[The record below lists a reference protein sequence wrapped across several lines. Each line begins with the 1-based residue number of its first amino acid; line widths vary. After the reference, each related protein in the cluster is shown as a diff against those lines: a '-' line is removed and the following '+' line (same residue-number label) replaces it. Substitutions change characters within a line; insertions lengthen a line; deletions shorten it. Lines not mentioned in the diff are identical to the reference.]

1 VSTSQSLVLRL
12 AELTASGAR
21 GVLLTVIDGDDAGAK
36 LLWLESGGGDRLPP
50 ELEAAAREVVRAGR
64 NRLLELDGRRVFA
77 EVYAPPPRLVIYGA
91 VDTAESL
98 CRAAKLLGWRAIVA
112 DARPMFATKE
122 RIPSADELIVA
133 WPDEALAQ
141 VRPDHQTAVLVLTHE
156 DKFDRPALMAALQS
170 EAFYIGA
177 LGSRRNQERRRARMV
192 EAGADEEALQ
202 RISGP
207 CGLDIGAEAQ
217 EETAISIL
225 AEILAVRAGRPG
237 GHLRDAAQRI
247 HAQVD

>member
-1 VSTSQSLVLRL
+1 L
-12 AELTASGAR
+12 AELTAAGSR
-21 GVLLTVIDGDDAGAK
+21 GVLLTVIDGEDAGTKA
-36 LLWLESGGGDRLPP
+36 LWLESGGGDELPA
-50 ELEAAAREVVRAGR
+50 ELEQAAQEVVRAGR
-64 NRLLELDGRRVFA
+64 NRLLEVGGHSVFA

-98 CRAAKLLGWRAIVA
+98 CRAAKVVGWRSIVA
-112 DARPMFATKE
+112 DARPLFATKE

-133 WPDEALAQ
+133 WPEEAFAQ
-141 VRPDHQTAVLVLTHE
+141 VRPDHQTAVLVLTHD
-156 DKFDRPALMAALQS
+156 DKFDRPALMAALDS

-177 LGSRRNQERRRARMV
+177 LGSRRNQERRRARML
-192 EAGADEEALQ
+192 EAGADDGALE

-225 AEILAVRAGRPG
+225 AEILAVRAGRNG
-237 GHLRDAAQRI
+237 GRLRDAGQRI

>member
-1 VSTSQSLVLRL
+1 VKPLIARL
-12 AELTASGAR
+12 SELAAAGER

-36 LLWLESGGGDRLPP
+36 LLWIESGGGDELSP
-50 ELEAAAREVVRAGR
+50 ELEAFAQEAVRAGR

-77 EVYAPPPRLVIYGA
+77 EVYGPPPRLLIYGA

-98 CRAAKLLGWRAIVA
+98 CRAAKLVGWTAIVA
-112 DARPMFATKE
+112 DARPMFATKT
-122 RIPSADELIVA
+122 RIPSADQLIVA
-133 WPDEALAQ
+133 WPDEAFAE

-156 DKFDRPALMAALQS
+156 DKFDRPALIAALQT

-177 LGSRRNQERRRARMV
+177 LGSRRNQERRRARML
-192 EAGADEEALQ
+192 EAGVEEEALD

-217 EETAISIL
+217 GETAVSIL
-225 AEILAVRAGRPG
+225 AEILAVRAGRDG
-237 GHLRDAAQRI
+237 GRLRDARQRI

>member
-1 VSTSQSLVLRL
+1 VTTLVTRL
-12 AELTASGAR
+12 AELTAAGSR
-21 GVLLTVIDGDDAGAK
+21 GVLLTVIDGEDAGTKA
-36 LLWLESGGGDRLPP
+36 LWLEAGGGDELSE
-50 ELEAAAREVVRAGR
+50 ELEQAALDVVRGGR
-64 NRLLELDGRRVFA
+64 NRLLEIGGRRVFA

-98 CRAAKLLGWRAIVA
+98 CRAAKVVGWRAIVA
-112 DARPMFATKE
+112 DARPLFATKE

-133 WPDEALAQ
+133 WPEEAFAK

-156 DKFDRPALMAALQS
+156 DKFDRPALMAALDS

-177 LGSRRNQERRRARMV
+177 LGSRRNQERRRARML
-192 EAGADEEALQ
+192 EAGADEGALD

-225 AEILAVRAGRPG
+225 AEILAVRAGRSG
-237 GHLRDAAQRI
+237 GRLRDAGQRI